1 MKKCRQLHLWIGLFT
16 SLLIL
21 IEAVT
26 GLIMAEPWLIGAGKP
41 QTEQHVQLEETRTAE
56 TLGRTAPAFSK
67 PVEGEAAQ
75 SGGNLLRFV
84 KALHAGRIGN
94 TDVSIL
100 LNVVAVGLIFITIT
114 GIILSVRILKAQRV
128 AKMKN

>member
-1 MKKCRQLHLWIGLFT
+1 MKKCRRLHLWIGLLT

-26 GLIMAEPWLIGAGKP
+26 GLIMSEPWLIGAGKP
-41 QTEQHVQLEETRTAE
+41 QTEQHVQLEGTRTAE
-56 TLGRTAPAFSK
+56 TLGKTAPALGK

-84 KALHAGRIGN
+84 KALHAGRVGN

-114 GIILSVRILKAQRV
+114 GIILSIKTLKAQGA
-128 AKMKN
+128 AKKKY